1 MSTPGRVVLLAG
13 PSGSGKSHLAQAS
26 GLPVLCLDDFYKDG
40 DDPSLP
46 RHPDLGIVD
55 WDHPQAWDADA
66 ALEAITA
73 VCRDGSA
80 VVPRYDIGIDRS
92 VGSTR
97 FSRDGHRV
105 FVAEG
110 VFVGEMV
117 QRCRDAGL
125 LEDAIVLDRPAAA
138 NFVRRLAR
146 DLTEHR
152 KPPLTLLR
160 RGVALLRAERA
171 LVAGLRAAGC
181 RPLSAAATAAA
192 LREWA
197 AEQPAHP
204 SDGRRHPR
212 VDSA

>member
-13 PSGSGKSHLAQAS
+13 PSGSGKSHLAKAS

-40 DDPSLP
+40 DDSSLP

-55 WDHPQAWDADA
+55 WDHPEAWDAEA
-66 ALEAITA
+66 AMAAVSA

-80 VVPRYDIGIDRS
+80 VVPRYDIGSDRS
-92 VGSTR
+92 VGSAR
-97 FSRDGHRV
+97 FSRGGHRV

-138 NFVRRLAR
+138 NFVRRLIR
-146 DLTEHR
+146 DLAEHR

-160 RGVALLRAERA
+160 RGLALLRAERA

-181 RPLSAAATAAA
+181 RPLSAEATAAA
-192 LREWA
+192 LRQWA
-197 AEQPAHP
+197 GEQPVAA
-204 SDGRRHPR
+204 DGRRRPR
-212 VDSA
+212 VDST